1 MRRKDWE
8 DKIGKT
14 RLGRQDWEDKIG
26 KKRLKKIDNKIV
38 KIMGNEDWLTYKIQI
53 RERLREFVLNILK
66 LSEMLPDTTRSR
78 VINYQITK
86 SGTSVYANYRA
97 ALRGRSKA
105 EFFSKLSIS
114 VEESDETEMWLEL
127 LISSGI
133 FDNTFIRELHTESIE
148 LLKILSN
155 MRKKAS

>member
-1 MRRKDWE
+1 
-8 DKIGKT
+8 
-14 RLGRQDWEDKIG
+14 
-26 KKRLKKIDNKIV
+26 LKKIDNKIV